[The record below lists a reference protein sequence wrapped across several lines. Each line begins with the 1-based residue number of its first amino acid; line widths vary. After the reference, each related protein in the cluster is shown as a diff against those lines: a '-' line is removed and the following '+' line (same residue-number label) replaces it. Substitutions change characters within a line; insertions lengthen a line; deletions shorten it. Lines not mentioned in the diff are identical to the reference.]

1 MLVSRALVLVL
12 KPAAYL
18 LFLFKLDTNIQYN
31 FVIPKVTLKNSKM
44 KGNIFKSVRWMYW
57 LSRTV
62 GQNCYQMPSDRFGGT
77 VRFTTV
83 DSFLCVGHVILMTLL
98 FHSNSVHNMSFQSNR
113 SLVVSYGFQMV
124 LIVSTFLKIYTMFSD
139 IFNRKRIWS
148 ILTECYDID
157 HEVSIFFGDR
167 FHITIK

>member
-1 MLVSRALVLVL
+1 
-12 KPAAYL
+12 
-18 LFLFKLDTNIQYN
+18 
-31 FVIPKVTLKNSKM
+31 M
-44 KGNIFKSVRWMYW
+44 KENIFKSVRWMYW

-83 DSFLCVGHVILMTLL
+83 DSFLCVGHVILMTIL
-98 FHSNSVHNMSFQSNR
+98 FHSNSVHNMSFQSNG

-124 LIVSTFLKIYTMFSD
+124 LIVSTFLKIYTIFSD

-157 HEVSIFFGDR
+157 QEVSIFPGQIPFNNK
-167 FHITIK
+167 IKIMREAFYSA